1 MRHLE
6 TGVKMSIEVIIEVKD
21 VSKTFKRGS
30 ETVNAVSDINI
41 KLYEAELVVIN
52 GESGSGKSTLLNLM
66 SGLDNPTKGTIKFL
80 GEDVTSYS
88 EKKLTDLRR
97 QYVGFIFQSWE
108 LIDNLTAVEN
118 VEIPLYPDKEIGSA
132 ELRTKAREILRR
144 LELMDQHHRKYPHEL
159 SGGQAQRVGIAR
171 ALVKSPKV
179 IFADEPT
186 ANLDSDNT
194 ENIMRLLKLIS
205 RQGTTVIV
213 ASHSDRI
220 TEYADRTFHLQD
232 GRMS

>member
-1 MRHLE
+1 
-6 TGVKMSIEVIIEVKD
+6 MSIEVIIEVKD
-21 VSKTFKRGS
+21 VSKTYKRGS
-30 ETVNAVSDINI
+30 ETVNAVSDINL

-97 QYVGFIFQSWE
+97 HYVGFIFQSWE

-220 TEYADRTFHLQD
+220 MEYADKTIHLQD